1 MKKLIVSVL
10 VVCLVLM
17 MAVPVSASYY
27 RCKILKADFEWW
39 IDKWDRLVLDGT
51 CSTGNIQEYRWEIRN
66 YEECLDWSIEWV
78 DPIECG
84 SGRIYKTY
92 LQPGRYLVTL
102 IVIDSKGLKDSINRL
117 VKIPEVER
125 RTYKP
130 RVSVEFILTKEITLT
145 EEQRRSLFFLGLIGL
160 IIGLSGF

>member
-27 RCKILKADFEWW
+27 RYKLPQADFEWW
-39 IDKWDRLVLDGT
+39 IDKWDRLVLDAT
-51 CSTGNIQEYRWEIRN
+51 CSTGNIQKYRWEIRD
-66 YEECLDWSIEWV
+66 YEEYLDWPIEWV

-102 IVIDSKGLKDSINRL
+102 IVIDFKNRKDSISRL
-117 VKIPEVER
+117 VKIPEVEQ
-125 RTYKP
+125 RTYRP
-130 RVSVEFILTKEITLT
+130 RVSVEFTLTKEITLT

-160 IIGLSGF
+160 IIVLGGL